1 MEEKTQT
8 EKIQLNLE
16 KLNSTQLPI
25 SVRHGLDGP
34 TSEEGREAR
43 PVSQK
48 ALHGTCVR
56 GKRGWVEANSG
67 CKLIKHMSI
76 NRLDPFE
83 VISFRL
89 KSVFFLS
96 SPYIYIYI

>member
-1 MEEKTQT
+1 MVDDLYRFNIFYFRNVGFTQWKKKTQT

-67 CKLIKHMSI
+67 V
-76 NRLDPFE
+76 N
-83 VISFRL
+83 
-89 KSVFFLS
+89 
-96 SPYIYIYI
+96 